1 LSEKNFSKER
11 ELLQAGYRYA
21 LSLVHHQQDA
31 EDVVQTAC
39 LKLYSK
45 KGWIKQKALLFKTI
59 RNLVFDQHRRQKVV
73 QFQALEDHHT
83 THEDGSLS
91 PETYAISTEINVLF
105 ERLRPEE
112 REALYLHIVEGY
124 TAREIGKLS
133 GQPRNTV
140 LSLLH
145 RGKQKL
151 KQAMAADAES

>member
-1 LSEKNFSKER
+1 MHKQDVSEER

-31 EDVVQTAC
+31 EDIVQTAC

-45 KGWIKQKALLFKTI
+45 KGRIKNKALLFKTV
-59 RNLVFDQHRRQKVV
+59 RHLVFDQHRRQKTV
-73 QFQALEDHHT
+73 QFQALEEHHT
-83 THEDGSLS
+83 EDSSLN
-91 PETYAISTEINVLF
+91 PEMYAMRADIGVFLNM
-105 ERLRPEE
+105 LRPEE
-112 REALYLHIVEGY
+112 REVLYLHIVEGY

-145 RGKQKL
+145 RGKQKI
-151 KQAMAADAES
+151 KDAISVHSGQ